1 MLVLGTEPHALLLPQ
16 LPAEGLMRANGH
28 GSSAGNSPGPGEWTE
43 WTGVA
48 FHLRRRLT
56 ASEGKR
62 TGPVADIRGTAEA
75 RRRAET
81 LGALLRL
88 APPEVLAEELGLAP

>member
-1 MLVLGTEPHALLLPQ
+1 M
-16 LPAEGLMRANGH
+16 
-28 GSSAGNSPGPGEWTE
+28 
-43 WTGVA
+43 A